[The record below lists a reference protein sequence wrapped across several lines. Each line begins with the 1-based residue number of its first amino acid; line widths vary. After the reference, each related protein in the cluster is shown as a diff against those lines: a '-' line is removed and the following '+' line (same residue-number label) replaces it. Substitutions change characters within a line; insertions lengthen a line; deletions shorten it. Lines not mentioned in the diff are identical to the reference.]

1 MSHHSTSG
9 RRTASRQA
17 PLNYKEAGVNIDAGN
32 AFVDIIKPLAR
43 STARLGAGAVLGG
56 FGAFIELAPLLSQYS
71 EPCLVAST
79 DGVGTK
85 VRLAAETGN
94 YAGIGIDLVAM
105 CVNDI
110 LVHGADPLFFLDYY
124 ATGKLNIEAGAAVV
138 ASIAEGCREA
148 GCALVGGETAE
159 MPGVYSDKDFDL
171 AGFVVGIVDKKKALT
186 GADVAVG
193 DVLLGL
199 GSSGVHSNGFSLVR
213 KVIDRHSFELKAPAP
228 FASSQSLAGALL
240 TPTRIYRKALQ
251 AAIAAGG
258 ITGAVHIT
266 GGGLVDNLPRVFSDD
281 KAALLDVGSWPMLP
295 VFEWLQQAGDIDFFE
310 MHRTFNCGIGMVLV
324 VRPEAV
330 RPVTQ
335 ALEAVGEAV
344 FRIGEIVA
352 RTESSD
358 YVQFRN

>member
-1 MSHHSTSG
+1 M
-9 RRTASRQA
+9 SRQA

-43 STARLGAGAVLGG
+43 STARLGAGAVLGS
-56 FGAFIELAPLLSQYS
+56 FGAFIELGPLLQQYA

-94 YAGIGIDLVAM
+94 YTGIGIDLVAM

-124 ATGKLNIEAGAAVV
+124 ATGRLNIEAGAAVV

-186 GADVAVG
+186 GADVRVG

-199 GSSGVHSNGFSLVR
+199 TSSGVHANGFSLVR
-213 KVIDRHSFELKAPAP
+213 KVIARHGLDLKGSSP
-228 FASSQSLAGALL
+228 FAPGQSLAEALL
-240 TPTRIYRKALQ
+240 TPTRIYRKAIQ
-251 AAIAAGG
+251 AAIAVGG
-258 ITGAVHIT
+258 VTGAVHIT
-266 GGGLVDNLPRVFSDD
+266 GGGLVDNLPRMFGAD
-281 KAALLDVGSWPMLP
+281 KAALLDAGSWPTLP
-295 VFEWLQQAGDIDFFE
+295 VFQWLQQAGDIDFFE

-324 VRPEAV
+324 VRPEALQTV
-330 RPVTQ
+330 KK
-335 ALEAVGEAV
+335 ALEVVGEAV

-352 RTESSD
+352 RSESSD